1 MNKLLSALILLAIVL
16 IACSETTHTNT
27 SSVTDG
33 NESFAEESFS
43 SSSSL
48 STRLDIDYRDT
59 IDVGETMNFYMEMAT
74 WDTVKVK
81 KDTADKK
88 SGDSSY
94 VEKVCHDDIVCLDSS
109 NTTVSLFLGSFPKGT
124 RISVTAATSGTEDD
138 TLRVRSEKSVNLK
151 TLHPVWNST
160 KNDSVYSDYMHSG
173 SGADMLQNS
182 FIVFSEDFY
191 YLDLKAKFDTSAHL
205 RVKVDVDTAYYNYTG
220 DSSHIDIDLRDTVRG
235 ILVIGEA
242 PKSIEIAFRVETGFS
257 VNLSVQGDGISKYEL
272 IDKDSN
278 VYSPAAD
285 SLDTLLVTNDSSAW
299 TLRLRPSNVVSFLSG
314 PFATFEA
321 ATRFR
326 KLNQGEYLAY
336 PDSIVYPGD
345 TLVIVRPANDST
357 KYYLRQDHY
366 VWLADLKKGD
376 SIVVYHE
383 MQGYCKYMECNGTP
397 KAYYALLNAKGD
409 SVGTIS
415 SLQHG
420 YKAKKD
426 GAIYLRYLQLN
437 SKALTDS
444 NLTLRT
450 FIQRPGSLDS
460 LAFYNEAKDVTYK
473 TMSVNVGDTVRLDK
487 FSFQTVPYKTSYNVK
502 WFVPCEDIEV
512 LGTASYISQSENCK
526 VEQEISSYYLIA
538 QEDAEERSAR
548 LIAQSMAD
556 PLMRDT
562 LTINVH

>member
-1 MNKLLSALILLAIVL
+1 MNKLLSALILLAALL

-33 NESFAEESFS
+33 NESFAGESFS
-43 SSSSL
+43 SSSAL

-59 IDVGETMNFYMEMAT
+59 IDIGETMNFYMEMAT

-81 KDTADKK
+81 KDSTDKK
-88 SGDSSY
+88 SEDSTY

-124 RISVTAATSGTEDD
+124 RINVAAATSGTEGD
-138 TLRVRSEKSVNLK
+138 TIRIRSEKSVNLR
-151 TLHPVWNST
+151 TTGPVWSST
-160 KNDSVYSDYMHSG
+160 KKDSVYSDYMNSG
-173 SGADMLQNS
+173 SGADLVQNS
-182 FIVFSEDFY
+182 FVVFTEDFY

-205 RVKVDVDTAYYNYTG
+205 RVKVDVDTSYYNYTG

-242 PKSIEIAFRVETGFS
+242 PKSIEIAFKVETGFS
-257 VNLSVQGDGISKYEL
+257 VNLSVQGDGINKYEL

-278 VYSPAAD
+278 IYSPKTNT
-285 SLDTLLVTNDSSAW
+285 LDTLLVTNDSSAW
-299 TLRLRPSNVVSFLSG
+299 TLRLNPSNVVSFLSG

-326 KLNQGEYLAY
+326 RLNQGEYLAN

-397 KAYYALLNAKGD
+397 KAYYAILNAKGD
-409 SVGTIS
+409 SVGTIN

-426 GAIYLRYLQLN
+426 GAVYLRYLQLN

-460 LAFYNEAKDVTYK
+460 LKFYNEAKDVTYSSK
-473 TMSVNVGDTVRLDK
+473 RVAPGDTVRLDE
-487 FSFQTVPYKTSYNVK
+487 FAFQTVPYKTSSNVK

-526 VEQEISSYYLIA
+526 GEQEISSYYLIA
-538 QEDAEERSAR
+538 QEEASDKDAR

-562 LTINVH
+562 LTVQVR